1 MNTSNHK
8 DIEENLRAQK
18 ARYPL
23 MNDEDTVKFVFQAML
38 GVGHLI
44 ASRDGALER
53 LMQEMDAQEPYE
65 GEPLTEAL
73 SDEWFRLNLRA
84 ARSRGIP
91 AADIADMLLFSAGQA
106 LSYSRRD
113 VYDFCVQL
121 DKSEWMRKAAEK
133 VMDGHWL
140 PSHSEAYRAA
150 YRPSYRVLHRTFLK
164 KCSE

>member
-1 MNTSNHK
+1 M
-8 DIEENLRAQK
+8 
-18 ARYPL
+18 RYPL
-23 MNDEDTVKFVFQAML
+23 MNEEDAVKFVFQAML

-91 AADIADMLLFSAGQA
+91 AADIADMLLFSAGRA

-121 DKSEWMRKAAEK
+121 DKSERMRKCW
-133 VMDGHWL
+133 MSTGS
-140 PSHSEAYRAA
+140 PPTPR
-150 YRPSYRVLHRTFLK
+150 RTGRHTGPRTGCCTARF
-164 KCSE
+164 